1 MTPALSLDSS
11 RVRTLSLLMLVAA
24 VYAGSLGASFQF
36 DDWNVIVGNPGVH
49 SWTAWWE
56 RMPGIRPLLKATY
69 VASWTAGWGPAG
81 FRAVN
86 IALHAMNAWLL
97 LLAVERVLRLCGLP
111 EDRARF
117 AAWFA
122 AAVFALHP
130 AQTETVTYISG
141 RSGGLMTTFLLLALI
156 AHMRRDDSRRPAG
169 WTALAVAAFIC
180 AFGAKENAWT
190 FPFTVLAIEAARA
203 QRGPR
208 TPWRASLPYFVALL
222 CGAMAALSIP
232 GYRVLLGTSL
242 ETRTALENLLTQ
254 IDGQFYL
261 LTHPLFTLQ
270 TNADPDLPV
279 RLHWTRDLWPAA
291 LTLAGLAAI
300 AVWQWAGR
308 RWLSLGIVWY
318 FVQLSATNSVVPRLD
333 VANDR
338 QLYLAL
344 AGPAWMLGAALGSVD
359 SRSLRAAACVSVFAA
374 LAAATVMRNGDY
386 RTETSFWESAA
397 RVSPGKARVWNNLGY
412 ARQSSGDIPGA
423 RQAYERALQLD
434 PDHIKAR
441 INLSTLEDAA
451 PAAAS
456 PMR

>member
-1 MTPALSLDSS
+1 MH
-11 RVRTLSLLMLVAA
+11 V
-24 VYAGSLGASFQF
+24 
-36 DDWNVIVGNPGVH
+36 
-49 SWTAWWE
+49 
-56 RMPGIRPLLKATY
+56 
-69 VASWTAGWGPAG
+69 
-81 FRAVN
+81 
-86 IALHAMNAWLL
+86 
-97 LLAVERVLRLCGLP
+97 
-111 EDRARF
+111 
-117 AAWFA
+117 
-122 AAVFALHP
+122 
-130 AQTETVTYISG
+130 
-141 RSGGLMTTFLLLALI
+141 
-156 AHMRRDDSRRPAG
+156 
-169 WTALAVAAFIC
+169 
-180 AFGAKENAWT
+180 
-190 FPFTVLAIEAARA
+190 
-203 QRGPR
+203 
-208 TPWRASLPYFVALL
+208 
-222 CGAMAALSIP
+222 
-232 GYRVLLGTSL
+232 
-242 ETRTALENLLTQ
+242 
-254 IDGQFYL
+254 
-261 LTHPLFTLQ
+261 
-270 TNADPDLPV
+270 
-279 RLHWTRDLWPAA
+279 
-291 LTLAGLAAI
+291 GLAAI

-344 AGPAWMLGAALGSVD
+344 AGPAWMSGAALGSVD